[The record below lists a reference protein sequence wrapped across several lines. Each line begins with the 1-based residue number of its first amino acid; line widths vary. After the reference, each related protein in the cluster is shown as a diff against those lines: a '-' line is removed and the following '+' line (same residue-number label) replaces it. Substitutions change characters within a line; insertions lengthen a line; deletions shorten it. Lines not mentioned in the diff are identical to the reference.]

1 MKSKIAALA
10 TIGLLMGACS
20 TENDDRELAQA
31 PDVTPDYDER
41 TLPDPVAQPAP
52 ETTRPTTAQTDQY
65 ATRSATDPQNPGA
78 LNQDTLTGNAVDDIV
93 GKKLVGT
100 SGEELGDVDTVVVD
114 RNTNQKM
121 LVIGLKGIVGDDA
134 KEVVVPLDQI
144 KTSPDGQQLE
154 TSMTKQQL
162 EARPDYDMGD
172 YSKVEDDS

>member
-1 MKSKIAALA
+1 MNHKIAALA

-31 PDVTPDYDER
+31 PDVSPDYDDQ

-52 ETTRPTTAQTDQY
+52 ESTRPSDTRTDQY
-65 ATRSATDPQNPGA
+65 ATRSTTDPQNSET
-78 LNQDTLTGNAVDDIV
+78 LNQDTLTGKAVDDIV
-93 GKKLVGT
+93 GKKLVDT

-114 RNTNQKM
+114 RNTNEKM

-144 KTSPDGQQLE
+144 KKSPDGRQLE
-154 TSMTKQQL
+154 TRMTKQQL
-162 EARPDYDMGD
+162 EARPDYDIGD
-172 YSKVEDDS
+172 YDQVEDDG

>member
-1 MKSKIAALA
+1 MKRKIAALA

-31 PDVTPDYDER
+31 PDVSPDYDDQ

-52 ETTRPTTAQTDQY
+52 ESNQPSTTRTDQY
-65 ATRSATDPQNPGA
+65 ATRSTTDPQNPET

-93 GKKLVGT
+93 GKKLVDT

-114 RNTNQKM
+114 RNTNEKM

-144 KTSPDGQQLE
+144 KKSPDGRQLE
-154 TSMTKQQL
+154 TRMTKQQL
-162 EARPDYDMGD
+162 EARPDYDIGD
-172 YSKVEDDS
+172 YDQVEDDG